1 MLKTQ
6 EMQFS
11 GLQWGVERGIF
22 GKNRVLIETE
32 GSLLCFYTQAC
43 FSCHR

>member
-1 MLKTQ
+1 MLQTQ
-6 EMQFS
+6 EMQFLR
-11 GLQWGVERGIF
+11 LQWGGKRGIF
-22 GKNRVLIETE
+22 GKNGVLIETE